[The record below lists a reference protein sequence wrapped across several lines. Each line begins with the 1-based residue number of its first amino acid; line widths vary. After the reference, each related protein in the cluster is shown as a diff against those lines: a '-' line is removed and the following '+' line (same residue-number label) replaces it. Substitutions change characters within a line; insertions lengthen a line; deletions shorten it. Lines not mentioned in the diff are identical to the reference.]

1 MRTPCWLQQFHEAL
15 VGKDGALGSLQS
27 LVIIII
33 VAFKVTFTV
42 IVFLENAPQSS
53 LDLKSKSLLSVS
65 NRDARIQ
72 GDQGLG
78 GCVPHCVG
86 DWGCFLIDLALILL
100 HTDCRST

>member
-1 MRTPCWLQQFHEAL
+1 MRTPCRLQQLHEAL

-72 GDQGLG
+72 GDQGVG
-78 GCVPHCVG
+78 GCVG